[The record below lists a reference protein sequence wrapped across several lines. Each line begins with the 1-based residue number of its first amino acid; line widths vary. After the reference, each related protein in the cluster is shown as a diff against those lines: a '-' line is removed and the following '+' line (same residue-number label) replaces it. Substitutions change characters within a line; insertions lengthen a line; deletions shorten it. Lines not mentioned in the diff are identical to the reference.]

1 MTNSLCE
8 RSIWATANILSLRIL
23 KSLIILVPL
32 TFDFEALSST
42 YWRAA
47 FRREILYFQ
56 SKKVI
61 YVRTEEFV
69 IMSSQI
75 MEKQLLLTYFYIF
88 QNYQLIFVVSL
99 FVSFLHINLFY
110 LWLDYGHISNERFI
124 LRCGTYQRKELI
136 KRWCLFRSECKTAWR
151 FLEGH
156 TYLRP
161 DAYLRNKKHGY

>member
-1 MTNSLCE
+1 MNQNDELLVRTLNLGNSKHSKFE
-8 RSIWATANILSLRIL
+8 NTEIFNYPSS
-23 KSLIILVPL
+23 L

-88 QNYQLIFVVSL
+88 QNY
-99 FVSFLHINLFY
+99 
-110 LWLDYGHISNERFI
+110 
-124 LRCGTYQRKELI
+124 
-136 KRWCLFRSECKTAWR
+136 
-151 FLEGH
+151 
-156 TYLRP
+156 
-161 DAYLRNKKHGY
+161 